1 MRYLMTVGLLVGLII
16 GGLCV
21 AQAWS
26 AQGMTMTYSDDDPND
41 GGGGPEWMMGMAMQ
55 PVPLDDDPN
64 EPDEPT
70 PECQ

>member
-16 GGLCV
+16 GGLYV
-21 AQAWS
+21 ANACS
-26 AQGMTMTYSDDDPND
+26 AQGTAMTYSDDDPND
-41 GGGGPEWMMGMAMQ
+41 GGGGPEWMMGMAM
-55 PVPLDDDPN
+55 PLAGDDDPN